1 MPKEVYRG
9 GRRDQNHIVPS
20 IIGKF
25 MYNMMKVG
33 PELVNPVREL
43 TGQMVK
49 PNKEHWNAAK

>member
-1 MPKEVYRG
+1 MPKEVYRS
-9 GRRDQNHIVPS
+9 GRRDQNHAVPS
-20 IIGKF
+20 IIGKL

-33 PELVNPVREL
+33 LELANSVREL